1 MPVLKQAKNQKFVK
15 SLQRTITDYSY
26 SLAKK
31 DRKVKTL
38 FLFLLKR
45 VLETSVETT
54 FLFPY
59 IVSIT
64 NLFANVKL
72 FFCVL
77 ALLPIYNKIAF
88 IRAARNPN
96 ISARKTENLLSLY
109 IWIRKRFSNK
119 LPAVYI

>member
-1 MPVLKQAKNQKFVK
+1 MKKKETIK
-15 SLQRTITDYSY
+15 SKEEFTKIFTKGIKIKSQYCNIFYNEREDKLNYYGLAISKSY
-26 SLAKK
+26 GRAV
-31 DRKVKTL
+31 DRNKIKRI

-64 NLFANVKL
+64 NLLANVKL

-77 ALLPIYNKIAF
+77 VLLPIYN
-88 IRAARNPN
+88 
-96 ISARKTENLLSLY
+96 
-109 IWIRKRFSNK
+109 
-119 LPAVYI
+119 

>member
-64 NLFANVKL
+64 NLLANVKL
-72 FFCVL
+72 FFCALV
-77 ALLPIYNKIAF
+77 LLPIYNKIAF
-88 IRAARNPN
+88 YRAARKPN

-109 IWIRKRFSNK
+109 IWIHKRFSNR